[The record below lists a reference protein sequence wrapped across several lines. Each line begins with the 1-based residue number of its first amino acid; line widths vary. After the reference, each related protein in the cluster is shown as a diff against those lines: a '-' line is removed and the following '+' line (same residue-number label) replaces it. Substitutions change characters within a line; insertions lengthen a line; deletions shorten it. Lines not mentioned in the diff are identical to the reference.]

1 MSEEHSIEEAL
12 EKEQEDVEE
21 NVAHQRG
28 QG

>member
-1 MSEEHSIEEAL
+1 MSEERSIEEAL

-21 NVAHQRG
+21 NVAHQAG

>member
-1 MSEEHSIEEAL
+1 MPEERSIEEAL

-21 NVAHQRG
+21 NVAHQAG